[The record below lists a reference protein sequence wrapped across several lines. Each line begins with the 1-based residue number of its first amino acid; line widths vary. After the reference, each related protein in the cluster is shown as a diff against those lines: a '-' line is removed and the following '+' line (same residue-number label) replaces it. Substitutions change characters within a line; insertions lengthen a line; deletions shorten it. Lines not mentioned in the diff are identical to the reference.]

1 LTIKIITNSTIKI
14 IKIKKNDKGDFDDI
28 DDILSGMSTPKSSIP
43 PPPEIKK
50 DRPVTQRVSI
60 AYKNDFDDIDA
71 LISGINNDKND
82 FGVSTFGNT
91 TMGTTT
97 MGTTTNITPHTTIQG
112 SVTLSNTNNNLDDID
127 DILADLSINN
137 KTSFS
142 TTPSNKQSV
151 QVRSSTTAD
160 LNAIDD
166 LLADLTF

>member
-1 LTIKIITNSTIKI
+1 
-14 IKIKKNDKGDFDDI
+14 
-28 DDILSGMSTPKSSIP
+28 MSTDNRKSTNPP

-71 LISGINNDKND
+71 LISGINTDKND
-82 FGVSTFGNT
+82 NFGGT
-91 TMGTTT
+91 TMSYNTSNDRKSTIPPPPPQQHSTTSHSTTMHTTT
-97 MGTTTNITPHTTIQG
+97 P
-112 SVTLSNTNNNLDDID
+112 SNTSTSGSNNLDDID
-127 DILADLSINN
+127 DILADLSIN
-137 KTSFS
+137 KPTT